1 MSISHYYGLAV
12 SARCRRVCVLLGR
25 YLIPGPDTGR
35 GGVMIIRGRGGRER
49 RVTNVIQW
57 PKQNRILSI
66 ETPAGRENGFNWVN
80 FPSDQRA
87 VRATGG
93 QGTLPWLETSER
105 HDTRRLSQTRDLMV
119 VERERRLGS
128 AATGTSEIMKLLK
141 TLQPSIGPV
150 MFARKAE
157 DSGQGRERLYRL

>member
-1 MSISHYYGLAV
+1 M
-12 SARCRRVCVLLGR
+12 
-25 YLIPGPDTGR
+25 
-35 GGVMIIRGRGGRER
+35 
-49 RVTNVIQW
+49 
-57 PKQNRILSI
+57 
-66 ETPAGRENGFNWVN
+66 
-80 FPSDQRA
+80 
-87 VRATGG
+87 RATGG

-105 HDTRRLSQTRDLMV
+105 RDTRRLSQTRDLMV